1 MQNQKKFK
9 KIKTQLKQ
17 QVIHTNQLLWWG
29 DTASQNPNRCTSR
42 LLQNSVS
49 IATSTLFTMVTPTL
63 PSMDAS
69 GAWLTIVAD
78 NNDEGDDDD
87 DRLRTDHVT
96 QQLPQVAP

>member
-1 MQNQKKFK
+1 MQNQK

-17 QVIHTNQLLWWG
+17 QVIHTNQVLWWG
-29 DTASQNPNRCTSR
+29 DTASQNPNHCTSR

-69 GAWLTIVAD
+69 RAWLTIVAD
-78 NNDEGDDDD
+78 NNDEGDDDYNDNED
-87 DRLRTDHVT
+87 DRLRADRWPTT
-96 QQLPQVAP
+96 